1 MNEWI
6 KKDFLYECD
15 KIDYK
20 IAVFSGI
27 MSGIVDILFVSTPK
41 NSILG
46 RFVDGKTDDLVK
58 FIAKQCGW
66 NPRLGKEE
74 NIASAIG
81 FLEKKFP
88 VNYDQSS
95 ASYTVDGFNMA
106 PNNHHLK
113 SLAHS
118 PSPIGLIFSVLDQFD
133 GKASFIDNGQ
143 FIRVDTE
150 TQTLRGNNMIS
161 KIFCGFCNW
170 LGHIISD
177 MAGSSG
183 GRGNING
190 GRGSGVAIPFFELF
204 QLCDFG
210 SFQIGRDKQTLATLM
225 TRVFQEGYDLR
236 FGATMSIPVILN
248 EIFIKVCWII
258 KRRFY
263 HKLEWKDC
271 VPKLEHKSLHKML
284 LIGTAGLC
292 LLDSIDAG
300 IRSGG
305 NALKF
310 VLRLNV
316 VAWGRL
322 VVLVVKYLMIN
333 HERIIYEKNHMMNVL
348 LLQKINENNSQLKQE
363 LVTFLY
369 EQGVIISDNL
379 NLLDIAL
386 KNKDEQ
392 ELNNSLN
399 NILKI
404 FGKEL
409 PDELSSF
416 NNFNEFVRNKD
427 NTFVL

>member
-143 FIRVDTE
+143 LIRVDTE

-183 GRGNING
+183 RRGNING

-204 QLCDFG
+204 QFCDFG
-210 SFQIGRDKQTLATLM
+210 SFQIGKDKQTLATLM

-271 VPKLEHKSLHKML
+271 VSKLEHKSLHKML

-369 EQGVIISDNL
+369 EQGLIISDNL

-386 KNKDEQ
+386 KSKDEQ

-416 NNFNEFVRNKD
+416 NKFNEFVRNKD

>member
-1 MNEWI
+1 MDEI
-6 KKDFLYECD
+6 LKKDFLYECD

-27 MSGIVDILFVSTPK
+27 MSGIVDILFVNTPK
-41 NSILG
+41 HSFLG
-46 RFVDGKTDDLVK
+46 KIIDGKTDDLVK

-66 NPRLGKEE
+66 QPRMRKEDS
-74 NIASAIG
+74 ISSAIG

-88 VNYDQSS
+88 VNYDISS
-95 ASYTVDGFNMA
+95 ANYNTDGFSMA

-118 PSPIGLIFSVLDQFD
+118 PSPIGLIFSILDQFD
-133 GKASFIDNGQ
+133 GKASFASEGQLIRID
-143 FIRVDTE
+143 VE
-150 TQTLRGNNMIS
+150 TQTLQGSNLVS

-183 GRGNING
+183 GRGNVNG

-204 QLCDFG
+204 QFCDFG
-210 SFQIGRDKQTLATLM
+210 SFQVGRDRQTLATLM

-236 FGATMSIPVILN
+236 FGATMSIPVISN

-305 NALKF
+305 NALRF
-310 VLRLNV
+310 ILRLNL

-322 VVLVVKYLMIN
+322 VILVVKYLMIN
-333 HERIIYEKNHMMNVL
+333 HERIIYEKNHIKNVV
-348 LLQKINENNSQLKQE
+348 LLQKINENNSRLKQE
-363 LVTFLY
+363 LVAFLS
-369 EQGVIISDNL
+369 EQEVVINNNL
-379 NLLDIAL
+379 NLINIAL
-386 KNKDEQ
+386 NSENEQ
-392 ELNNSLN
+392 EMSNSLN

-409 PDELSSF
+409 PGYLSSLD
-416 NNFNEFVRNKD
+416 NFNEFVKNRN
-427 NTFVL
+427 NTFIL

>member
-41 NSILG
+41 NSVLG
-46 RFVDGKTDDLVK
+46 KFVDGKTDDLVK

-66 NPRLGKEE
+66 KPRLGKEE
-74 NIASAIG
+74 NVASAIG

-88 VNYDQSS
+88 VNYDQNS
-95 ASYTVDGFNMA
+95 ANYTVDGFNMA

-118 PSPIGLIFSVLDQFD
+118 PSPIGLIFSILDQFD
-133 GKASFIDNGQ
+133 EKASFVDNGQ
-143 FIRVDTE
+143 FIRIDTE

-161 KIFCGFCNW
+161 KVFCGFCNW

-183 GRGNING
+183 GRGNVNG

-204 QLCDFG
+204 QFCDFG
-210 SFQIGRDKQTLATLM
+210 SFQVGKDRQTLATLM

-248 EIFIKVCWII
+248 EIFVRACWVI

-263 HKLEWKDC
+263 HRLDWKYC
-271 VPKLEHKSLHKML
+271 VPKLEYKSLHEML
-284 LIGTAGLC
+284 LIGNAGLC

-310 VLRLNV
+310 VLRLNL

-322 VVLVVKYLMIN
+322 IVLVMKYLMLN
-333 HERIIYEKNHMMNVL
+333 HEKVFYEKNHEKNMLLIQKMNEHRLSLNKEIKV
-348 LLQKINENNSQLKQE
+348 
-363 LVTFLY
+363 FLE
-369 EQGVIISDNL
+369 EQQIIISSNL
-379 NLLDIAL
+379 KLIDMSL
-386 KNKDEQ
+386 KNNDEQ
-392 ELNNSLN
+392 LLSNSLN
-399 NILKI
+399 NITKT
-404 FGKEL
+404 FGKDL
-409 PDELSSF
+409 PDYLTTF
-416 NNFNEFVRNKD
+416 NKFDKFVSDRN